1 MLGVGKRNSSS
12 RLRSA
17 DLTKEITY
25 VSSFEKK
32 CEGSNN
38 ASGIKKNN
46 MYHMVIF
53 CPEQRHPEQ

>member
-38 ASGIKKNN
+38 ASGIKKKQ
-46 MYHMVIF
+46 HAPHGDILS
-53 CPEQRHPEQ
+53 